1 MIDGKQEALQ
11 DPATA
16 TPTDPFIISRALST
30 GSLHICRAL
39 VAQHRGR
46 RLAAPPILAT
56 GSCCS
61 CAILRRYGA
70 VSQQQQLYILIRTQV
85 SPFVIQSLRES
96 RVIFGVSHVLSARGA
111 AWTPRYA
118 SIMFASYHS
127 SYLVTIIFL
136 IEIPSRKYL
145 VI

>member
-1 MIDGKQEALQ
+1 MIAGKQERFKILQ
-11 DPATA
+11 LHRARSSSAEHSP
-16 TPTDPFIISRALST
+16 RALSI
-30 GSLHICRAL
+30 S
-39 VAQHRGR
+39 VGR
-46 RLAAPPILAT
+46 WWRSIAAHRLAPRILAT

-61 CAILRRYGA
+61 CAIPRRYGA
-70 VSQQQQLYILIRTQV
+70 VSQQAAALYAHIRTQA

-96 RVIFGVSHVLSARGA
+96 RVICGVSHVLSARGA

-145 VI
+145 GI